1 MIQQKLKVKIILS
14 KTAVEEEKAGIQ
26 ILVE

>member
-1 MIQQKLKVKIILS
+1 MIMIQQKLKVILS